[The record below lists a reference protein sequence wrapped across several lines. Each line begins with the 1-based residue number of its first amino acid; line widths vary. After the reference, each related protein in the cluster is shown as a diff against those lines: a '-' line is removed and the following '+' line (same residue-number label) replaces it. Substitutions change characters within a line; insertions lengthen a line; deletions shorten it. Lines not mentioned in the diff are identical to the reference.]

1 MKSPL
6 DDESWVGWLRLQMT
20 PGIGSVSGR
29 NLLRAFGDPAAIF
42 SQSAATLRAVV
53 QARQAQALLQLPSD
67 FEAIARFTQ
76 QWLQSERR
84 QHHMLVLGDPRY
96 PFALLEIDDP
106 PLVLYA
112 AGSERALNCLDA
124 SRSIAI
130 VGSRNPTPQGLEN
143 SRAFGKALAQEGL
156 TVVSGMALG
165 VDAAAHRGALE
176 SDEIDLPTI
185 AVVGTGLDRAY
196 PAKHHHLAGA
206 IAERGLVLSEYPL
219 GTVPLPA
226 NFPRRNRL
234 IAGLS
239 RGTLVIEAA
248 LQSGSLIT
256 AQQALDQ
263 GKEVFA
269 IPGSIHSTQ
278 SRGCHALIK
287 QGAQLVESVQ
297 DIFDAIGLNH
307 CAVTSGPA
315 TDADRAPQDLFS
327 EDDATDK
334 ALADALG
341 FYPASLEVLQVRTG
355 WDTGQLQAR
364 LMELELQGQVARL
377 PGGLF
382 QRLQRNI

>member
-6 DDESWVGWLRLQMT
+6 DDQSWVGWLRLQMT

-42 SQSAATLRAVV
+42 SQSATTLRAVV

-297 DIFDAIGLNH
+297 DIFDALGLDP
-307 CAVTSGPA
+307 AAIPSGSRA
-315 TDADRAPQDLFS
+315 DANQTHTDILS
-327 EDDATDK
+327 DDGDTDS

-341 FYPASLEVLQVRTG
+341 YDPATLEILQVRTG

-364 LMELELQGQVARL
+364 LMELELKGQVARL

>member
-6 DDESWVGWLRLQMT
+6 DDQSWVGWLRLQMT

-297 DIFDAIGLNH
+297 DIFDALGLDPG
-307 CAVTSGPA
+307 AIPSGSPA
-315 TDADRAPQDLFS
+315 DANQTHTDIPS
-327 EDDATDK
+327 DDGDTDS

-341 FYPASLEVLQVRTG
+341 YDPASLEILQVRTG

-364 LMELELQGQVARL
+364 LMELELKGQVARL

>member
-297 DIFDAIGLNH
+297 DIFDALGLDPG
-307 CAVTSGPA
+307 AIPSGSRA
-315 TDADRAPQDLFS
+315 DANQTHTDILS
-327 EDDATDK
+327 DDGDTDS

-341 FYPASLEVLQVRTG
+341 YDPANLEILQVRTG

-364 LMELELQGQVARL
+364 LMELELKGQVARL

>member
-96 PFALLEIDDP
+96 PLALLEIDDP

-112 AGSERALNCLDA
+112 AGSERALNCIDA

-143 SRAFGKALAQEGL
+143 SRAFGKALALEGL

-176 SDEIDLPTI
+176 SGEIDLPTV
-185 AVVGTGLDRAY
+185 AVVGTGLDRVY

-297 DIFDAIGLNH
+297 DIFDAMGLDAGANP
-307 CAVTSGPA
+307 SGSPA
-315 TDADRAPQDLFS
+315 EAWQTQTDLLS
-327 EDDATDK
+327 DDGDTDSV
-334 ALADALG
+334 LANALG
-341 FYPASLEVLQVRTG
+341 YDPANLEVLQIRTG

-364 LMELELQGQVARL
+364 LMELELRGHVARL

>member
-1 MKSPL
+1 M
-6 DDESWVGWLRLQMT
+6 
-20 PGIGSVSGR
+20 
-29 NLLRAFGDPAAIF
+29 
-42 SQSAATLRAVV
+42 
-53 QARQAQALLQLPSD
+53 
-67 FEAIARFTQ
+67 
-76 QWLQSERR
+76 
-84 QHHMLVLGDPRY
+84 
-96 PFALLEIDDP
+96 
-106 PLVLYA
+106 
-112 AGSERALNCLDA
+112 
-124 SRSIAI
+124 
-130 VGSRNPTPQGLEN
+130 
-143 SRAFGKALAQEGL
+143 
-156 TVVSGMALG
+156 
-165 VDAAAHRGALE
+165 
-176 SDEIDLPTI
+176 
-185 AVVGTGLDRAY
+185 
-196 PAKHHHLAGA
+196 
-206 IAERGLVLSEYPL
+206 LSEYPI
-219 GTVPLPA
+219 GTAPLPA

-287 QGAQLVESVQ
+287 QGAQLVDSVQ
-297 DIFDAIGLNH
+297 DIFDALGLDPGAIRSAPTAGADQTQSDLLSND
-307 CAVTSGPA
+307 G
-315 TDADRAPQDLFS
+315 DADS
-327 EDDATDK
+327 

-341 FYPASLEVLQVRTG
+341 YDPASLEVLQVRTG